1 MGQNGGMSWA
11 RTLALALRTL
21 RRNPLRSLFMLL
33 GVAVGIAS
41 LIAMASVGEA
51 TRQETLRQFKRMV
64 GTFDTISIQPGS
76 SRTRGM
82 PSLTT
87 VEPTLRFED
96 ATAIEAEIPNV
107 RRVARAQSAFDI
119 DVQSGDRTTST
130 SVWGISE
137 DWMEIRGDDVSVG
150 RGISA
155 EDVETLARVVVIGED
170 LRRALFPDED
180 PIGKTLRI
188 AEVPFQVQGVLLAR
202 GAGPGGSSLD
212 DLLLLPVS
220 TAAKRLFSR
229 DYLTSITVQLDDPEQ
244 YATAAAAIETLL
256 RERHGI
262 VPPVEAD
269 FTVSNPR
276 AGFEQVAQVE
286 STLSRVL
293 TGIAVIATLIGGV
306 VIMSLMLIAVSERRR
321 EIGVRRAV
329 GATRGDVLRQFLV
342 EAALISTLG
351 GAAGVLL
358 GVAGATAAAFQQQL
372 PPAFLWGA
380 MTGAV
385 ALATLVGLVF
395 GLQPA
400 WRAANVDPIQALRT

>member
-1 MGQNGGMSWA
+1 MPWA
-11 RTLALALRTL
+11 STFALALRTL

-51 TRQETLRQFKRMV
+51 TRQETMRQFKRMV
-64 GTFDTISIQPGS
+64 GTFDRISIQPGS
-76 SRTRGM
+76 ARSRGM
-82 PSLTT
+82 PSLTS

-96 ATAIEAEIPNV
+96 ADAIEREVPNV
-107 RRVARAQSAFDI
+107 RRVSREQSAFDI
-119 DVQSGDRTTST
+119 DVQARDRTTTT
-130 SVWGISE
+130 SIWGVSAE
-137 DWMEIRGDDVSVG
+137 WMEIRGDDVSVG

-155 EDVETLARVVVIGED
+155 EDVDTLARVVVIGED
-170 LRRALFPDED
+170 VRRDLFPDED

-188 AEVPFQVQGVLLAR
+188 AEVPFQVQGVLLPR

-212 DLLLLPVS
+212 NLLLLPVS
-220 TAAKRLFSR
+220 TASKRLFSR
-229 DYLTSITVQLDDPEQ
+229 DYLTTITVQLEDPTRP
-244 YATAAAAIETLL
+244 APAVAAIENLL

-262 VPPVEAD
+262 VPPVED
-269 FTVSNPR
+269 NFTVSNPR
-276 AGFEQVAQVE
+276 AAMEQVQAVD
-286 STLSRVL
+286 STLSAVL
-293 TGIAVIATLIGGV
+293 AGIAVIATLIGGV

-342 EAALISTLG
+342 EAVVIAALG
-351 GAAGVLL
+351 GLLGVML
-358 GVAGATAAAFQQQL
+358 GVAGATLAAWQQQL

-380 MTGAV
+380 MAGAV
-385 ALATLVGLVF
+385 GLATAVGLVF

-400 WRAANVDPIQALRT
+400 WRAANVDPIQALRN

>member
-1 MGQNGGMSWA
+1 MTWA
-11 RTLALALRTL
+11 KTLSLALRTL
-21 RRNPLRSLFMLL
+21 LRNPLRSLFMML
-33 GVAVGIAS
+33 GMAVGIAS

-76 SRTRGM
+76 ARTRGM

-96 ATAIEAEIPNV
+96 ATAITAEVPNV

-119 DVQSGDRTTST
+119 DVQSRDRTATT
-130 SVWGISE
+130 SVWGVSE

-170 LRRALFPDED
+170 LRTALFPDED

-188 AEVPFQVQGVLLAR
+188 AEVPFQVQGVLMSR

-220 TAAKRLFSR
+220 TASKRLFSR
-229 DYLTSITVQLDDPEQ
+229 DYLTAITVQLDDPGQ
-244 YATAAAAIETLL
+244 YAPAVAAIETLL

-262 VPPVEAD
+262 VPPVEDD

-276 AGFEQVAQVE
+276 AGVEQVAEVDT
-286 STLSRVL
+286 TLSSVL

-321 EIGVRRAV
+321 EIGIRRAV
-329 GATRGDVLRQFLV
+329 GATRGDVLRQFLL
-342 EAALISTLG
+342 EAALIAALG
-351 GAAGVLL
+351 GAVGVLL

-380 MTGAV
+380 MAGAV

-400 WRAANVDPIQALRT
+400 WRAANVDPIQALRA